1 MEKDPELS
9 WVKTLPGIYNC
20 LTVKISTEDG
30 SFFPEKIMLMIII
43 NLYQSIYVNHNC
55 SCWSF
60 DLYQNFDFSFPQNLL
75 FVDDS
80 DDAELKVV
88 DFGFA
93 RLKGSQ
99 PLQTPCF
106 TLSYAAPE
114 ILKHATQEVIDGYD
128 EAYPQQRASRY
139 SGSGHTW
146 L

>member
-1 MEKDPELS
+1 
-9 WVKTLPGIYNC
+9 
-20 LTVKISTEDG
+20 
-30 SFFPEKIMLMIII
+30 MLEFRSV
-43 NLYQSIYVNHNC
+43 LK
-55 SCWSF
+55 
-60 DLYQNFDFSFPQNLL
+60 FDFPFPQNLL

-128 EAYPQQRASRY
+128 EACDIWSLGVILVSSFNILTKYF
-139 SGSGHTW
+139 
-146 L
+146 